1 MIQSF
6 HKLEFFLNIGICI
19 LTLSASSFALSNNQ
33 IDSSKYTIYLVKQMW
48 HTGIVFNTSDIDSSI
63 WPEIKYF
70 KDFKYIDVGWGDSAF
85 YQDPDFNLVLAAEA
99 LFVPTPSTL
108 RIEGLFSS
116 IDNYIKSSDKA
127 VEIKLTQSQ
136 LDKLC
141 KYIHDNY
148 YRNKQ
153 HKLIVYDKEEGGKI
167 IFYKANGKYDLF
179 NTCNTW
185 VARGLKK
192 AGFKNIDDNLILVKE
207 LFQQA
212 GKMGKILK

>member
-1 MIQSF
+1 MKRSKKFGFVIT
-6 HKLEFFLNIGICI
+6 IGICF
-19 LTLSASSFALSNNQ
+19 LTLSASSFAQSNTT
-33 IDSSKYTIYLVKQMW
+33 IDSYKYTIYLVKQMW
-48 HTGIVFNTSDIDSSI
+48 HTGIVFKLSEIDSSI

-70 KDFKYIDVGWGDSAF
+70 QEFKYIDVGWGDSAF

-116 IDNYIKSSDKA
+116 IYNYIKSSDKA
-127 VEIKLTQSQ
+127 IEIKLTESQ
-136 LDKLC
+136 LNSLC

-153 HKLIVYDKEEGGKI
+153 HKLIVYGKEEGGKI

-185 VARGLKK
+185 VAKGLRK

-212 GKMGKILK
+212 GKIGKVLK